1 MREKS
6 FGDWLHRI
14 RRAAGLTQKQVA
26 ARVFVKPLAVS
37 RWETG
42 RQTPGVERQKAL
54 ESLFQELGVLT
65 EAPPMGVAEKE
76 PGYRAIPTSIPLYLL
91 GHIAGTTDGEGERI
105 EDLEV
110 PPRLGRLADSAFVL
124 HGSSM
129 EPYFLNGDIVAIR
142 TTPIADEGQLV
153 VAQADGELTFK
164 RFDGVADG
172 RTILS
177 AFNPSHRPILPTEMR
192 IVGVYRWSIRERKD
206 GKI

>member
-1 MREKS
+1 MRETS
-6 FGDWLHRI
+6 FGDWLHRM
-14 RRAAGLTQKQVA
+14 RRAAGLTQKEVA

-42 RQTPGVERQKAL
+42 VQIPGIERRRAL
-54 ESLFQELGVLT
+54 EAMFDELGVMT
-65 EAPPMGVAEKE
+65 GGAPIAISEKQA
-76 PGYRAIPTSIPLYLL
+76 GYAAIPTSIPLYLL

-105 EDLEV
+105 EDMEV

-129 EPYFLNGDIVAIR
+129 EPYFLNGDIVGIR
-142 TTPIADEGQLV
+142 ATPIANEGQLV

-177 AFNPSHRPILPTEMR
+177 ALNPSHRPILPTEMK

-206 GKI
+206 GRI